1 MDFSAIIV
9 DDEPLAIEALRRFCG
24 RSRRVRI
31 LGEAADGAA
40 GLHLAETAR
49 PDAVFLDIGLPG
61 LSGLDVA
68 ARIAGSSPRPL
79 VVFVTA
85 FDHFATQAY
94 DLSVVDYVLKP
105 LDPKR
110 LDRAIER
117 IAERLS
123 ESQPST
129 AADEFWV
136 PSRGGMARIAS
147 SSIRRVDAERDYVR
161 ILAHERSYLLRETIS
176 AIEARLDHTRF
187 VRIHRST
194 ILRSDTISGLR
205 HLGAGAWAALDET
218 GQASRIGQ
226 KYLARVREQLGCI
239 AQS

>member
-1 MDFSAIIV
+1 MEFSAIIV
-9 DDEPLAIEALRRFCG
+9 DDEPLAIEALRRFAE

-31 LGEAADGAA
+31 LGEATDGEM
-40 GLHLAETAR
+40 GLNLANAVR
-49 PDAVFLDIGLPG
+49 PNAIFLDIGMPG
-61 LSGLDVA
+61 LGGLEL
-68 ARIAGSSPRPL
+68 ARRFASFSPRPL

-117 IAERLS
+117 IAERLVEQRS
-123 ESQPST
+123 AT
-129 AADEFWV
+129 AAEQFWV
-136 PSRGGMARIAS
+136 PSRGGMARIEA

-161 ILAHERSYLLRETIS
+161 LIVGDRSYLLREPMS
-176 AIEARLDHTRF
+176 AIEARLDHTLF

-194 ILRSDTISGLR
+194 ILRRDTIAGLQ
-205 HLGAGAWAALDET
+205 HLGAGAWAALDGA
-218 GQASRIGQ
+218 GQANRIGRS
-226 KYLARVREQLGCI
+226 YLARVRGQLGFI
-239 AQS
+239 A